1 MREKLQLRK
10 SNADNVPSFNP
21 KKLTAY
27 PKIPLGHIPMEV
39 VTKSGKVINFK

>member
-10 SNADNVPSFNP
+10 SNADRVPSCNP
-21 KKLTAY
+21 KKLTTY

-39 VTKSGKVINFK
+39 VTKSGKIIDFK

>member
-1 MREKLQLRK
+1 MKEELKLRK
-10 SNADNVPSFNP
+10 SNADDVPSFNP

-39 VTKSGKVINFK
+39 VTKSGKVIKFK